1 MVAGSF
7 TEECAVAVSAELLW
21 KVAFADAWSVFL
33 PKACAGFIDAVEID
47 GDGGPGSITTMKLN
61 PAVGEATVFKTRVL
75 AKDSAAR
82 VLKTEVLEG
91 GKVSAQLKSQVM
103 EVRVEPAGKGA
114 CLAKFTIEYERLDGA
129 PLSPEDQAT
138 VAQGYLGIVKK
149 VEAYL
154 VAHPE
159 EYA

>member
-21 KVAFADAWSVFL
+21 KVAFASTKAVFL
-33 PKACAGFIDAVEID
+33 PKACAGFIDSVDIE
-47 GDGGPGSITTMKLN
+47 GGGGPGSITTMKLN
-61 PAVGEATVFKTRVL
+61 PAVGEAKVLKTRLL
-75 AKDSAAR
+75 AKDGAAR
-82 VLKTEVLEG
+82 TLRTEVLEG
-91 GKVSAQLKSQVM
+91 GKVSAQLKSQVA
-103 EVRVEPAGKGA
+103 EVRVEPAGEDA
-114 CLAKFTIEYERLDGA
+114 CVAKFTIEYERLDGA

-154 VAHPE
+154 LAHPE
-159 EYA
+159 EFV